1 MKAWLLLCCLF
12 ILDQPTWLTDITEAR
27 KLASEKNQHILL
39 NFSGSD
45 WCVPCMRMKKDFF
58 ESPDFTAYAA
68 ANLVLLKADFP
79 RSRKNKLTPD
89 QEKKNEALADKYN
102 PLGKFP
108 YTLLLDADGRVI
120 SSWEGCPDMKPVEF
134 VEQIRNKQYGKNG

>member
-1 MKAWLLLCCLF
+1 M
-12 ILDQPTWLTDITEAR
+12 
-27 KLASEKNQHILL
+27 
-39 NFSGSD
+39 
-45 WCVPCMRMKKDFF
+45 
-58 ESPDFTAYAA
+58 
-68 ANLVLLKADFP
+68 
-79 RSRKNKLTPD
+79 PD